1 MSKFLFFKIDKHVN
15 HGFLYKKIDN
25 TPTHNLYVRYLL
37 LGNVFC
43 PHFLIYFHATQDV
56 YFMIKINCD
65 LYFRLYRYDL
75 LIDMNWS
82 YPEVGS
88 IQYIILPFYSI
99 SSTHVLI

>member
-37 LGNVFC
+37 LGNFFC

-82 YPEVGS
+82 YPEVGV
-88 IQYIILPFYSI
+88 IQYIVLPFDFI
-99 SSTHVLI
+99 L